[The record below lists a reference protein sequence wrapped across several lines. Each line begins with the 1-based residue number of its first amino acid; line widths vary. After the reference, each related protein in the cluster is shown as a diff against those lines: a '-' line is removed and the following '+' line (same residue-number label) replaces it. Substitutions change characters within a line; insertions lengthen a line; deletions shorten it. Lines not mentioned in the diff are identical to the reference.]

1 MTNFELIVLIVNQ
14 GFSEQAMS
22 VARDCGARGGTVLN
36 ARGTARGDAETMFN
50 ITITPE
56 KEMIWILANSSI
68 KDKMLHAFYE
78 KCGLDTAG
86 QGIAFTLPVDD
97 VVGVGG
103 KKAPQKEVKPIEETK
118 GL

>member
-1 MTNFELIVLIVNQ
+1 
-14 GFSEQAMS
+14 
-22 VARDCGARGGTVLN
+22 
-36 ARGTARGDAETMFN
+36 
-50 ITITPE
+50 
-56 KEMIWILANSSI
+56 
-68 KDKMLHAFYE
+68 MLHAFYE

-118 GL
+118 KD

>member
-50 ITITPE
+50 ITTFSKCITLYTRYGVWNCYVLQLRTIF
-56 KEMIWILANSSI
+56 KSNIFNCCNII
-68 KDKMLHAFYE
+68 
-78 KCGLDTAG
+78 
-86 QGIAFTLPVDD
+86 FTRN
-97 VVGVGG
+97 
-103 KKAPQKEVKPIEETK
+103 
-118 GL
+118 